1 MNRRLAVLGNAL
13 LYTVSNLAEYAIGLL
28 VSIVIARTL
37 GPHEFGVFSFA
48 VWLAGT
54 LFFFGNHGTTL
65 TTIRFTAEAFGEGD
79 PAKARAHAAVMGRVQ
94 TISVLL
100 LTAGFV
106 ALAWWQR
113 PEYWQ
118 ETIWVFIGIVAVSVL
133 TKSRYSFL
141 HGIALGAQRY
151 SFAAAAPVASA
162 LVYLGAALVV
172 KTQAPSTPNFLAAY
186 ALSCVAG
193 YAVIAV
199 LLRRAGL
206 HPQAGPVPAD
216 QHARLMKNMWL
227 TAALAMLAVAT
238 TRTIETFVL
247 SGVGSAADIGFFAIS
262 VTITKGAVDILTA
275 GLQSTLLPVMAHA
288 KGRSEGRDMSPMV
301 NTAVRYYWFIG
312 LLVAGAGAYA
322 ARPLVLLVY
331 GQPYEPA
338 VLPVQLALVGAGLS
352 LVSAVIGAF
361 LTTQDRQDDRVRA
374 AAWTLAI
381 NAVLAAALVP
391 WLGLLG
397 AAATF
402 AAVRVAGAL
411 LALGYFMRSA
421 TVVLETGPCLRML
434 GAAALAAGVAAPA
447 YAWLPDRWGGALAA
461 ALLVLLFTVLSVVLR
476 SWSRADFQLARSLLA
491 KLGRA
496 RLGERLQRIEARF
509 ASDVQLPSAR

>member
-13 LYTVSNLAEYAIGLL
+13 LYTVSNLAEYVIGLL

-65 TTIRFTAEAFGEGD
+65 TTIRFTAEALGEGE
-79 PAKARAHAAVMGRVQ
+79 PAKARAYAAVMGRVQ

-100 LTAGFV
+100 LISGFA
-106 ALAWWQR
+106 ALAGWLR
-113 PEYWQ
+113 PEYWEQ
-118 ETIWVFIGIVAVSVL
+118 TIWVFVGLVALSVL

-151 SFAAAAPVASA
+151 GFAAAAPLASA
-162 LVYLGAALVV
+162 MVYLGAALLV
-172 KTQAPSTPNFLAAY
+172 KAQAPSTPNFLAAY

-193 YAVIAV
+193 YVVIAL
-199 LLRRAGL
+199 LLRRGNL
-206 HPQAGPVPAD
+206 HPRPAPLPPE
-216 QHARLMKNMWL
+216 QQARLMKNMWL
-227 TAALAMLAVAT
+227 TAVLAMLAVAT

-247 SGVGSAADIGFFAIS
+247 SSVGSAADIGFFAIS

-322 ARPLVLLVY
+322 ARPVVLLVY
-331 GQPYEPA
+331 GLPYEPA
-338 VLPVQLALVGAGLS
+338 VLPVQLALMGAGLS

-374 AAWTLAI
+374 AAWSLAI

-391 WLGLLG
+391 WLGLMG

-411 LALGYFMRSA
+411 LALYYFMRSA
-421 TVVLETGPCLRML
+421 TVVLETGPALRMM
-434 GAAALAAGVAAPA
+434 GAAAVAAGVAAPA
-447 YAWLPDRWGGALAA
+447 YAWLPERWGGALAA
-461 ALLVLLFTVLSVVLR
+461 VVLLLLFTGLSVLMR
-476 SWSRADFQLARSLLA
+476 CWARADFQLARSLCA
-491 KLGRA
+491 KLGRT
-496 RLGERLQRIEARF
+496 RLGERLHRVEARY
-509 ASDVQLPSAR
+509 ASDAPPLSAS